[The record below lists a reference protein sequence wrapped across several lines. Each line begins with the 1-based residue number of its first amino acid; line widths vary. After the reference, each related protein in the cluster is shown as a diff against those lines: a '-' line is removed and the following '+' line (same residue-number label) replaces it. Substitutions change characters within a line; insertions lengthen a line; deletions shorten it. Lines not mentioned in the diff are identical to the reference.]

1 MSSPILISWLATRN
15 DFKDQGVNHE
25 GPTTNFHKYFWNHHK
40 HVLLYNSERYELQAE
55 MLLNH
60 LKHTFPDRQVELQ
73 KVEIHDVLD
82 LQEVYAKTERLIME
96 YREEAIDIF
105 FSPGAPMMQLSWY
118 LCHSKLQLRTRL
130 IQLKQ
135 AQYAANNKPEAVFL
149 DVEQS
154 AIPGSAIIRQTAIEQ
169 KGSSDYLFTDSIKPV
184 YEHAS
189 LVAQADHVRVMIYGE
204 SGTGKENL
212 ALYIH
217 QESPRHNRQFR
228 SVNCAALD
236 DELLSSMLFGHKKGA
251 FTSAHQ
257 DHKGLFEVCD
267 KGTLFLDEIGDI
279 NMKMQQTLLRVL
291 QEGEILPLGFNKS
304 KKVDVR
310 VIGATN
316 RDLPALCEKGAFR
329 WDLYYRLAVF
339 ELRLPTLYDRGRNEI
354 GQLLD
359 FFLKQQKMVFRRK
372 SLLKLQPEARKMLLA
387 YPWPGN
393 VRELINVVEHLYV
406 FGKDTVGV
414 ADLPQRVKQ
423 IPSAFSEKWKDV
435 EAEHLRKLFK
445 RYEGNKR
452 QIQQAAGYGSINTL
466 NKKLEEY
473 GIE

>member
-15 DFKDQGVNHE
+15 DFKDSAANPE
-25 GPTTNFHKYFWNHHK
+25 GPTANFHRFFWK
-40 HVLLYNSERYELQAE
+40 HQKHILLYNSDRYELQAE
-55 MLLNH
+55 MLLNY
-60 LKHTFPDRQVELQ
+60 LKRIYPDRNIELQ
-73 KVEIHDVLD
+73 KAEIQDILD
-82 LQEVYAKTERLIME
+82 LQEVYAKTERLLLAF
-96 YREEAIDIF
+96 RDHDIDIF

-118 LCHSKLQLRTRL
+118 LCHNKLQLKTRL

-135 AQYAANNKPEAVFL
+135 ARYTTSKKPEAVQL
-149 DVEQS
+149 DIEQS
-154 AIPGSAIIRQTAIEQ
+154 AIPGSAIIRQSVIEQ
-169 KGSSDYLFTDSIKPV
+169 KSNPDYEFTDSIKPI
-184 YEHAS
+184 YQQAQ

-204 SGTGKENL
+204 SGTGKEHL
-212 ALYIH
+212 AQYIH
-217 QESPRHNRQFR
+217 HESSRKHRNFR

-251 FTSAHQ
+251 FTGAHQ

-279 NMKMQQTLLRVL
+279 SMKMQQSLLRVL
-291 QEGEILPLGFNKS
+291 QEGEILPLGFNKPM
-304 KKVDVR
+304 KVDVR
-310 VIGATN
+310 VIGATHK
-316 RDLPALCEKGAFR
+316 DLPALCEKGAFR

-339 ELRLPTLYDRGRNEI
+339 ELRLPTLCDRGREEI
-354 GQLLD
+354 SQLLD
-359 FFLKQQKMVFRRK
+359 FFLKQQKKVFRRK
-372 SLLKLQPEARKMLLA
+372 KVLKIQVEARKMLLA

-414 ADLPQRVKQ
+414 TDLPQRIKH

-435 EAEHLRKLFK
+435 EAEHLRILFK
-445 RYEGNKR
+445 RYGGNKR

-473 GIE
+473 GIM